1 MNDKT
6 VYCCPECGSSNVQS
20 PEWCRWDI
28 TTKQWVG
35 AGDNPA
41 GSEFWCEACEVH
53 HKSLD
58 ERPATPAEIAAAGDS
73 VRDELIA
80 ALRSVIFQAC
90 QGSVLERDACISQA
104 RAALAKAGAA

>member
-28 TTKQWVG
+28 TTKKWVS

-41 GSEFWCEACEVH
+41 GSEFWCGACEVH

-58 ERPATPAEIAAAGDS
+58 ERDATPAEIAAAGDS
-73 VRDELIA
+73 VRDDLVA
-80 ALRSVIFQAC
+80 ALKTILLNVSDTGITIQT
-90 QGSVLERDACISQA
+90 A